1 MQKLQLN
8 VDGAHEGDCKK
19 PGEAFSAGQRNTC
32 YCFINEHVVGKV
44 RIIHPATYQSLNESL
59 FYMEQIGFCLNL
71 CQQAFKSSGF
81 LSRVMYKE
89 S

>member
-32 YCFINEHVVGKV
+32 YCFINEHLVGKV
-44 RIIHPATYQSLNESL
+44 HIIHPATYQSLNESL
-59 FYMEQIGFCLNL
+59 FYMEQIGFCFESMPAGI
-71 CQQAFKSSGF
+71 QKFW
-81 LSRVMYKE
+81 LSFQSHV
-89 S
+89 